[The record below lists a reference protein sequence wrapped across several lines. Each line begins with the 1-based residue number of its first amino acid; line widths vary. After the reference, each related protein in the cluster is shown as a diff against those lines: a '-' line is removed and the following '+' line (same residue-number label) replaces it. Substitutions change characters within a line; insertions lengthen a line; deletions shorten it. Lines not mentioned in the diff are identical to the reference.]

1 MPAATWIRFTL
12 LGHVSIQ
19 TTERHLGCKQ
29 SLHCAVSDRMGIEP
43 KRTVDGNDGRDRSPL
58 GAAARYKGVRA

>member
-19 TTERHLGCKQ
+19 TTERYLGCKQ

-43 KRTVDGNDGRDRSPL
+43 KQPLTGTTSAIGRRF